1 MGDLGEH
8 AVLAAIQRIIATAE
22 RPWPEDTIGPGDD
35 AAVLPVKSGR
45 AVVSTDAMSLDRDFR
60 LVWPSGVRDNGFSTG
75 WKASAQNLSDINAM
89 GGTSTALFMALTMP
103 PETQIQWVENLARG
117 MLTAIRVLHGP
128 GCRLAGGDLGSGSD
142 LTLAVTVMGETGT
155 HDPILRRST
164 NMLRNQEEAVL
175 IHTGH
180 VGWAAAGLSVL
191 ETPRKDLQ
199 HILRRS
205 PHPRL
210 LVRLMVRAVR
220 AQMRPRPPLT
230 QGPAVHGTVDSMMD
244 VSDGLTR
251 DSHKLAQANG
261 FRAFLDESW
270 VRARSAELRPIAE
283 ALGANAEEWVKEGG
297 EDYGLLGAIP
307 YDAPVPS
314 GWSPCGILRT
324 LRADDVETN
333 AVAGDTGGWDHFSE

>member
-8 AVLAAIQRIIATAE
+8 AVLEAIQRIIEAAE
-22 RPWPEDTIGPGDD
+22 RPWPEGTIGPGDD

-45 AVVSTDAMSLDRDFR
+45 VVVSTDAMSLDRDFR

-75 WKASAQNLSDINAM
+75 WKAAAQNLSDINAM

-103 PETQIQWVENLARG
+103 PETKIQWVENLARG

-142 LTLAVTVMGETGT
+142 LTMAVTVMGETGT
-155 HDPILRRST
+155 RDPILRRST
-164 NMLRNQEEAVL
+164 NMLRNPEEAVL

-180 VGWAAAGLSVL
+180 VGWAAAGLCVL
-191 ETPRKDLQ
+191 ETPRKDLE
-199 HILRRS
+199 HILRQS
-205 PHPRL
+205 PHPRH

-230 QGPAVHGTVDSMMD
+230 QGPAVHGAVDCMMD

-270 VRARSAELRPIAE
+270 VSARSAELRPIAE
-283 ALGANAEEWVKEGG
+283 AVGASAEEWVKEGG

-307 YDAPVPS
+307 HDAPVPS
-314 GWSPCGILRT
+314 GWSRCGTLRA
-324 LRADDVETN
+324 LRADDVEAN
-333 AVAGDTGGWDHFSE
+333 VVAGDTGGWDHFSE